1 MPSDKNKTAKQPYI
15 SLRYRKDLQLNSC
28 KVCLKDISIYFKK
41 PSKIMKYLKLFYLQ
55 GYSLKTT
62 YFIATRFAES
72 YLRSLIFKFVETWT
86 KNNYRISLN
95 GINKNQPHYE
105 SNLFHLIF
113 SLHLNLIL
121 KIDFLKNKKIQ
132 II

>member
-1 MPSDKNKTAKQPYI
+1 
-15 SLRYRKDLQLNSC
+15 
-28 KVCLKDISIYFKK
+28 
-41 PSKIMKYLKLFYLQ
+41 MKYLKLFYLQ

-105 SNLFHLIF
+105 SYFI
-113 SLHLNLIL
+113 SLNFFFAFKSNI
-121 KIDFLKNKKIQ
+121 KN
-132 II
+132 